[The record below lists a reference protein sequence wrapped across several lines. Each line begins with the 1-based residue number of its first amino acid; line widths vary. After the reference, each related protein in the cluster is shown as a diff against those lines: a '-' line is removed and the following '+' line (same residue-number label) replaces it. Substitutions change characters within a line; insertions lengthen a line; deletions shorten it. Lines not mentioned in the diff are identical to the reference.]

1 MLTPAKGSSR
11 RAVYDELRRRV
22 VTLQLPPGAPLSEN
36 ELAAELGISRTPVR
50 ESLIL
55 LSQEGLVQVFPKVGS
70 FVSRVD
76 PDLVADAQFLRE
88 AVELASLEDIPDTPD
103 AAQVAAL
110 RENLVRQEGA
120 DDDPDAF
127 FPLDEEFH
135 LGMLRLAGH
144 ERTWPTVAAAKGHLD
159 RARRLGLTENPSM
172 TIFRD
177 QHTAVLDAVLQGD
190 RGEARTLMR
199 THLRAVFADIERV
212 RLRSPELFAS
222 NSGSVPIR
230 RSVAVWD

>member
-1 MLTPAKGSSR
+1 
-11 RAVYDELRRRV
+11 VYDELRRRV

-55 LSQEGLVQVFPKVGS
+55 LSQEGLVQVFPKIGS

-76 PDLVADAQFLRE
+76 PERVADAQFLRE
-88 AVELASLEDIPDTPD
+88 AVELASLDDVPADPDP
-103 AAQVAAL
+103 AQVAAL
-110 RENLVRQEGA
+110 RENLARQEA
-120 DDDPDAF
+120 TDDDPDAF

-135 LGMLRLAGH
+135 IGLLRLAGH
-144 ERTWPTVAAAKGHLD
+144 ERTWPAVAAAKGHLD

-172 TIFRD
+172 KVFRD
-177 QHTAVLDAVLQGD
+177 QHASVLDALLLGD
-190 RGEARTLMR
+190 REEARTLMR
-199 THLRAVFADIERV
+199 AHLRAVFADIERV
-212 RLRSPELFAS
+212 RRRSPGLVSS
-222 NSGSVPIR
+222 NSGSVPTR